1 MEDLLHGPVD
11 YVIVEFETRAAD
23 GSMAAA
29 IMDLVERGII
39 TLLDVTM
46 VSKGDD
52 GSFQVIDLDA
62 LDDGQ
67 LGGITVLAGA
77 RSGLLDDEDL
87 ASAVDAISPGTSAV
101 VIVYENTWAEPFVT
115 AAHRIGAQFVASGRI
130 PADELVSAIDALD

>member
-1 MEDLLHGPVD
+1 VEDMLHGPVD
-11 YVIVEFETRAAD
+11 YVIIEFETKAAD

-29 IMDLVERGII
+29 ILDLVERGII

-52 GSFQVIDLDA
+52 GSFRVIDLDA

-87 ASAVDAISPGTSAV
+87 ASAVEAISPGTSAV

-130 PADELVSAIDALD
+130 PADELVSAIEALD

>member
-1 MEDLLHGPVD
+1 MLHGPVD
-11 YVIVEFETRAAD
+11 YVIIEFETKAAD

-29 IMDLVERGII
+29 ILDLVERGII

-52 GSFQVIDLDA
+52 GSFRVIDLDA

-87 ASAVDAISPGTSAV
+87 ASAVEAISPGTSAV

-130 PADELVSAIDALD
+130 PADELVSAIEALD

>member
-11 YVIVEFETRAAD
+11 YVIVEFETKAAD

-29 IMDLVERGII
+29 ILDLVERGII

-87 ASAVDAISPGTSAV
+87 ASAVDAITPGTSAV

-130 PADELVSAIDALD
+130 PADELVSAIEALD